1 MKSIGPVL
9 KPAIEGAPDVIKPIP
24 PKSIEP
30 VLKPVIPVEG
40 GPDVVAPKP
49 IKPLL
54 KPATLGGTDATE
66 SKEMEEVAEE
76 AVEEALAKTA
86 ESKLNVLPL
95 AEKGTQVREAAAPG
109 VESAAVASM
118 HLPTGL
124 PTALAHVLSLL
135 RTGADHAPAAAALEQ
150 AHADVARTD
159 HPAFAT
165 VEATLTRALSA
176 ARAGSRVDAA
186 DATARAASALQRA
199 NALEHFYNTLETVA
213 QAADVGPAERK
224 PLLQKA
230 GAALSDA
237 LGELNGY
244 APLPAGCS
252 LLQLGAIAEGLKVG
266 VIDQAAAQSV
276 FEAAAAL
283 RKQ

>member
-1 MKSIGPVL
+1 MKSIEPVL

-86 ESKLNVLPL
+86 ESKFNVLPL

-109 VESAAVASM
+109 VESAAVATM

-124 PTALAHVLSLL
+124 PTALAH
-135 RTGADHAPAAAALEQ
+135 AAAALEQ

-165 VEATLTRALSA
+165 VEATLQRALSA
-176 ARAGSRVDAA
+176 ARAGSRADAT
-186 DATARAASALQRA
+186 DATARAASALKRA

-213 QAADVGPAERK
+213 QA
-224 PLLQKA
+224 
-230 GAALSDA
+230 
-237 LGELNGY
+237 
-244 APLPAGCS
+244 
-252 LLQLGAIAEGLKVG
+252 
-266 VIDQAAAQSV
+266 
-276 FEAAAAL
+276 
-283 RKQ
+283 